1 MFNMNLIER
10 AGDELC
16 CGAREPR
23 VLPRYL
29 PKLSRWLQS
38 NLHYFPPERVPKTK
52 TYKKYT
58 QTKLSNENYKIEKYI
73 WQRIEKKRFQ
83 KTIALLLKQ
92 GKVPNSIRHPGF
104 MGWWNR
110 STGCDVG
117 PRHVLFEMIEIDA
130 FEVGIL

>member
-10 AGDELC
+10 AGDEFC
-16 CGAREPR
+16 CGARELR

-58 QTKLSNENYKIEKYI
+58 QTKLSNENNEIERYYY
-73 WQRIEKKRFQ
+73 QRIQKKRFQ
-83 KTIALLLKQ
+83 KSLAILLKQ
-92 GKVPNSIRHPGF
+92 GKVRNSIRHPGF

-110 STGCDVG
+110 STGCDEG
-117 PRHVLFEMIEIDA
+117 PRHVLFQMIEHAAIAID
-130 FEVGIL
+130 I

>member
-10 AGDELC
+10 AGDEFC
-16 CGAREPR
+16 CGARELR

-58 QTKLSNENYKIEKYI
+58 QTKLSNEN
-73 WQRIEKKRFQ
+73 
-83 KTIALLLKQ
+83 
-92 GKVPNSIRHPGF
+92 N
-104 MGWWNR
+104 
-110 STGCDVG
+110 
-117 PRHVLFEMIEIDA
+117 EIDITIRE
-130 FEVGIL
+130 FRRKDFKSH